1 MGDSQN
7 KPLISKV
14 IVVAVPGLSS
24 GLFQAK
30 LEMLSSFTALPAPV
44 KLLAKSAMVRP
55 CEGTPRFHSTCSGIQ
70 TYQEPDMQSY
80 ETWLLLSATA
90 TAYVRPTCTFST

>member
-1 MGDSQN
+1 MLMAPMQN

-14 IVVAVPGLSS
+14 AMVAVPGLSS
-24 GLFQAK
+24 SLFQAK

-55 CEGTPRFHSTCSGIQ
+55 CETSLTSTIPTLPTQ
-70 TYQEPDMQSY
+70 QEPDI
-80 ETWLLLSATA
+80 
-90 TAYVRPTCTFST
+90 R